1 MALLQPQQIGL
12 GTAVVPVAATVTVG
26 DAAYPDDRA
35 WFEVT
40 NGSGGA
46 INATL
51 VVPGSYFGQALPDVV
66 VSVPAGTTRRFGPLV
81 ASLADPNDGQIDLIC
96 SAVTSVTIAVVRI

>member
-12 GTAVVPVAATVTVG
+12 GTAITYAAATVTVG

-35 WFEVT
+35 WFEVV
-40 NGSGGA
+40 NGSGGS

-51 VVPGSYFGQALPDVV
+51 VVPGSYFGQARPDVV
-66 VSVPAGTTRRFGPLV
+66 VAVPAGQTRRIGPL
-81 ASLADPNDGQIDLIC
+81 SPELADPIDGQVDLIC

>member
-12 GTAVVPVAATVTVG
+12 GTAVTPVAATATVG

-46 INATL
+46 VNATL
-51 VVPGSYFGQALPDVV
+51 VVPGSYFGVALPDVV
-66 VSVPAGTTRRFGPLV
+66 VSIPAGQTRRFGPLV
-81 ASLADPNDGQIDLIC
+81 SALADQTDGQIDLIC
-96 SAVTSVTIAVVRI
+96 ASVTSVTIAVVRI